1 MQRADRECNLIQ
13 INKMDWVYA
22 LGLAPSETEEV
33 LDIVVVQPKEP
44 VKAEQEA
51 KEKRTKEYKWENDKV
66 EALINRWA
74 AIPITL

>member
-1 MQRADRECNLIQ
+1 MAD
-13 INKMDWVYA
+13 M
-22 LGLAPSETEEV
+22 ETEEV

-44 VKAEQEA
+44 IKAKQEA
-51 KEKRTKEYKWENDKV
+51 KKKRKEGYKWENDKV